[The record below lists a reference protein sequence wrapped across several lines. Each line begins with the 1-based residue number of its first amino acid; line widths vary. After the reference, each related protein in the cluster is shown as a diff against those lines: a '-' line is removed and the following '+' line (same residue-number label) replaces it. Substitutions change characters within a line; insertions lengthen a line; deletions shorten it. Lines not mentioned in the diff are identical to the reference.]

1 VAASKATWK
10 GSEAKT
16 FLERSYQDPS
26 SNIHSMTRKEIYES
40 NSLFQEFQYS
50 NFQRNAKYLRNKL
63 APSPQFQAI
72 YAGTAVSTAAPTAMA
87 KKPHAWKSSIAKE
100 MLRQEFIKP
109 SSNIHRYT
117 AEEIYMPNLS
127 VFGVYPLANFKKNF
141 ESLKRSIQLMVHLP
155 KRRMRLYRTK
165 YVPFVQ
171 QHPNP
176 TLLWH
181 CHDAKALLKRDAQEG
196 LLNQYTP
203 KQLWCTRAEYQAFT
217 LPVFHSHSY
226 QQKYK
231 LLADT
236 YWVVKRNKKAQKQR
250 EMEAER
256 LNNEW
261 DL

>member
-109 SSNIHRYT
+109 SSNIHCYT
-117 AEEIYMPNLS
+117 AEEIYMSNLS

-141 ESLKRSIQLMVHLP
+141 ESLKRSIQLDGALAEEENEV
-155 KRRMRLYRTK
+155 
-165 YVPFVQ
+165 VPNKIRPFCSAASKS
-171 QHPNP
+171 NP
-176 TLLWH
+176 PL
-181 CHDAKALLKRDAQEG
+181 AL
-196 LLNQYTP
+196 
-203 KQLWCTRAEYQAFT
+203 
-217 LPVFHSHSY
+217 S
-226 QQKYK
+226 
-231 LLADT
+231 
-236 YWVVKRNKKAQKQR
+236 
-250 EMEAER
+250 
-256 LNNEW
+256 
-261 DL
+261 